1 MVQLYYGFGKGKTS
15 AAAGAAV
22 RAAGNGMRV
31 IFAQFFKDGKSGE
44 IKVLRD
50 IPGITVV
57 LPKSDYKLLENMT
70 DMRKKE
76 IFEDYTKFFRSVF
89 ERENDCDMI
98 ILDEAL
104 DAYTGGF
111 IDRELFLSCI
121 KSCHDKLEIIVTGHA
136 KSDDIADAADYVTE
150 FTAVRH
156 PYEKGVKARRGI
168 EY

>member
-15 AAAGAAV
+15 AATGAAV

-31 IFAQFFKDGKSGE
+31 VFAQFFKDGSSGE
-44 IKVLRD
+44 VKVLRN
-50 IPGITVV
+50 IPGITVL
-57 LPKSDYKLLENMT
+57 LPKSDYKLFENMT
-70 DMRKKE
+70 ESRKKE
-76 IFEDYTKFFRSVF
+76 LYEDYTEFLRSLF
-89 ERENDCDMI
+89 KSRIGCDMI

-111 IDRELFLSCI
+111 VDRLSCI
-121 KSCHDKLEIIVTGHA
+121 KSCPDNLEIIVTGHA

>member
-15 AAAGAAV
+15 AAAGAAI

-50 IPGITVV
+50 IPGITVL
-57 LPKSDYKLLENMT
+57 LPKSDYKLFENMT

-76 IFEDYTKFFRSVF
+76 IFEDYTKLLRSVF

-111 IDRELFLSCI
+111 VDRELFLSCI
-121 KSCHDKLEIIVTGHA
+121 KSCRDKLEIIVTGHA

>member
-1 MVQLYYGFGKGKTS
+1 
-15 AAAGAAV
+15 
-22 RAAGNGMRV
+22 
-31 IFAQFFKDGKSGE
+31 
-44 IKVLRD
+44 
-50 IPGITVV
+50 
-57 LPKSDYKLLENMT
+57 MT

-76 IFEDYTKFFRSVF
+76 IFEDYTKLLRSVF

-111 IDRELFLSCI
+111 VDREIFLSCI
-121 KSCHDKLEIIVTGHA
+121 KSCRDKLEIIVTGHA
-136 KSDDIADAADYVTE
+136 KSDDIADTADYVTE

-156 PYEKGVKARRGI
+156 PYEKGGKARRGI

>member
-1 MVQLYYGFGKGKTS
+1 
-15 AAAGAAV
+15 
-22 RAAGNGMRV
+22 MRV

-50 IPGITVV
+50 IPGITVL
-57 LPKSDYKLLENMT
+57 LPKSDYKLFENMT

-76 IFEDYTKFFRSVF
+76 IFEDYTKLLRSAF

-156 PYEKGVKARRGI
+156 PYEKGIKARRGI

>member
-1 MVQLYYGFGKGKTS
+1 
-15 AAAGAAV
+15 
-22 RAAGNGMRV
+22 MRV

-50 IPGITVV
+50 IPGITVL
-57 LPKSDYKLLENMT
+57 LPKSDYKLFENMT

-76 IFEDYTKFFRSVF
+76 IFEDYTKLLRSAF

-111 IDRELFLSCI
+111 VDRELFLSC
-121 KSCHDKLEIIVTGHA
+121 
-136 KSDDIADAADYVTE
+136 DDIADAADYVTE

>member
-31 IFAQFFKDGKSGE
+31 IFTQFFKDGSSGE
-44 IKVLRD
+44 VKVLRS
-50 IPGITVV
+50 IPGVTVL
-57 LPKSDYKLLENMT
+57 LPKSDYKLFENMT
-70 DMRKKE
+70 EARKKE
-76 IFEDYTKFFRSVF
+76 LCEDYTEFLRSVF
-89 ERENDCDMI
+89 KNRTDCDMI

-111 IDRELFLSCI
+111 VDRELFLSCI
-121 KSCHDKLEIIVTGHA
+121 ENCPDNLEIIVTGHA

-156 PYEKGVKARRGI
+156 PYEKGIKARRGI

>member
-1 MVQLYYGFGKGKTS
+1 
-15 AAAGAAV
+15 
-22 RAAGNGMRV
+22 MRV

-50 IPGITVV
+50 IPGITVL
-57 LPKSDYKLLENMT
+57 LPKSDYKLFENMT

-76 IFEDYTKFFRSVF
+76 IVEDYTKLLRSAF

-111 IDRELFLSCI
+111 VDRELFLSCI
-121 KSCHDKLEIIVTGHA
+121 KSCRDKLEIIVTGHA